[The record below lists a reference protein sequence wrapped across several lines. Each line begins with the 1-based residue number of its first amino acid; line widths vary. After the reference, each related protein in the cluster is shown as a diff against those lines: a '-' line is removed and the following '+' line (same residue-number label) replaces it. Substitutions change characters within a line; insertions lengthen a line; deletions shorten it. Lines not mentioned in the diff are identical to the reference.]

1 MLYLPHMEPQLPSPS
16 RSPENGP
23 AHFHGGETFPAVNQ
37 PEQAPQ
43 QPEKQET
50 REQHIGG
57 PSGDPAPVAA
67 QPAPALPPL
76 PTIAVTPA
84 APAPVSTT
92 NPASAGD
99 DDLIEKEWVEKAK
112 KVVAETKH
120 DPYLQGQEVSRLQ
133 ADYLKKRYGK
143 TVKLPSEG
151 A

>member
-1 MLYLPHMEPQLPSPS
+1 VLYLPHMEPQLPSPS
-16 RSPENGP
+16 HSPENGP
-23 AHFHGGETFPAVNQ
+23 AHFPGGEVFSGANQ
-37 PEQAPQ
+37 QEKAPQ

-50 REQHIGG
+50 KETHVGG
-57 PSGDPAPVAA
+57 PSGDPVAA
-67 QPAPALPPL
+67 QPVAPALPPL
-76 PTIAVTPA
+76 PTITPT
-84 APAPVSTT
+84 PKSTLPVVDDT

-120 DPYLQGQEVSRLQ
+120 DPYLQGQEVSKLQ

-143 TVKLPSEG
+143 TVNLPTDG

>member
-23 AHFHGGETFPAVNQ
+23 AHFQGGEAFPAVNQ

-50 REQHIGG
+50 REHHQDG
-57 PSGDPAPVAA
+57 PARDPAAVVAA
-67 QPAPALPPL
+67 PAAPVLPPL
-76 PTIAVTPA
+76 PVATPVVTQ
-84 APAPVSTT
+84 PVVDT
-92 NPASAGD
+92 NPAAASD

-143 TVKLPSEG
+143 SVKLPSEG